1 MFCCGSHKFVV
12 LCVVRSVGA
21 GLNSPAKTN
30 SMEKKLHLK
39 SKELQDTQD
48 KCHKVRAQRH
58 LGKDIFRGVRY
69 VSSKMIL

>member
-1 MFCCGSHKFVV
+1 MVLIRYDF
-12 LCVVRSVGA
+12 LCVVRSVGT

-48 KCHKVRAQRH
+48 KCHKVRAQRF
-58 LGKDIFRGVRY
+58 LGRV
-69 VSSKMIL
+69 